1 MIYKGIDDAMNYV
14 KNRNKKNVN
23 LISETTKIYK
33 QYMIVFSKFKLA
45 FFANIKSRISWA
57 YDLNG
62 AYL

>member
-45 FFANIKSRISWA
+45 FFANIKSRIS
-57 YDLNG
+57 
-62 AYL
+62 